1 MSQVIRVRIAQFYA
15 ARAQRTST
23 QQTTRRRY
31 TRSVA
36 DRFDDV
42 EQILDRHAR
51 RLARELGGMIVEVGE
66 TLRRAGEPGA
76 PDSPATS
83 ARDADPS
90 RGDLYRE
97 ATRLGVPG
105 RSKMSKE
112 QLRTAVERAKQG
124 KR

>member
-1 MSQVIRVRIAQFYA
+1 M
-15 ARAQRTST
+15 
-23 QQTTRRRY
+23 
-31 TRSVA
+31 A

-42 EQILDRHAR
+42 EEILDRHAR

-66 TLRRAGEPGA
+66 ALRRAGEPA
-76 PDSPATS
+76 SAEPPPAS

-97 ATRLGVPG
+97 AARLGVPG

-112 QLRTAVERAKQG
+112 QLRTAVRRAKEG

>member
-1 MSQVIRVRIAQFYA
+1 
-15 ARAQRTST
+15 
-23 QQTTRRRY
+23 
-31 TRSVA
+31 VA

-42 EQILDRHAR
+42 EEILDRHAR

-66 TLRRAGEPGA
+66 ALRRAGEPGA
-76 PDSPATS
+76 SESPATS

-90 RGDLYRE
+90 RGDLYHE
-97 ATRLGVPG
+97 AARLRVPG

-112 QLRTAVERAKQG
+112 ELRTAVERAKHG

>member
-1 MSQVIRVRIAQFYA
+1 MSQVVRVRIAQFYA

-23 QQTTRRRY
+23 QQATTRRY
-31 TRSVA
+31 TRPVA

-42 EQILDRHAR
+42 EEMLDRHAR

-66 TLRRAGEPGA
+66 ALRRAGEPGA
-76 PDSPATS
+76 SEPPATS

-97 ATRLGVPG
+97 AARLGVPG